1 MKKYLKTA
9 IYAQKIKDCKVL
21 RSELSNFVV
30 LNPIM
35 KNFLRLFLLCI
46 PLLFLTSCFDILD
59 KVNVKADGTGEY
71 TIILN
76 GSKSKTRLASISKME
91 TINGKKVPKKA
102 DIENKI
108 NEAAKIF
115 KGTPGISNV
124 KTSMDFD
131 NYIIK
136 LSCNFKKI
144 ENINAGLEKL
154 KAQNILGKMI
164 PTQIYS
170 QNLDKKTLTRNK
182 VNTFKTDY
190 EKMSKA
196 DKEVFNDARYTSIMQ
211 FESTVKS
218 QTNNAYVLSPN
229 KKALKLEADILDL
242 ILQKKQIQ
250 NTILF
255 Q

>member
-1 MKKYLKTA
+1 
-9 IYAQKIKDCKVL
+9 
-21 RSELSNFVV
+21 
-30 LNPIM
+30 M
-35 KNFLRLFLLCI
+35 KNFLKLLALLL
-46 PLLFLTSCFDILD
+46 PLLFLSSCFDILD

-76 GSKSKTRLASISKME
+76 ASKSKTRLASISKME
-91 TINGKKVPKKA
+91 TINGKKVPKKSE
-102 DIENKI
+102 IENKI

-144 ENINAGLEKL
+144 ENINAGLEQL
-154 KAQNILGKMI
+154 KAKKILGKMI
-164 PTQIYS
+164 PSQIYS
-170 QNLDKKTLTRNK
+170 HSLEKKSLTRNK
-182 VNTFKTDY
+182 VNTFKADY
-190 EKMSKA
+190 DKMGKA
-196 DKEVFNDARYTSIMQ
+196 DREVFNDAKYTSIMQ
-211 FESTVKS
+211 FENMVKS
-218 QTNNAYVLSPN
+218 QTNSSYVLAPN
-229 KKALKLEADILDL
+229 KKAVKLEADILDL
-242 ILQKKQIQ
+242 IFQKKQLQ

>member
-1 MKKYLKTA
+1 
-9 IYAQKIKDCKVL
+9 
-21 RSELSNFVV
+21 
-30 LNPIM
+30 M
-35 KNFLRLFLLCI
+35 KNFLKLLMLFFPFLL
-46 PLLFLTSCFDILD
+46 LTSCFDILD

-76 GSKSKTRLASISKME
+76 ASKSKTRLASISKME

-102 DIENKI
+102 EIESKI
-108 NEAAKIF
+108 NEAARIF

-124 KTSMDFD
+124 KTSTDFD

-144 ENINAGLEKL
+144 ENINAGLEQL
-154 KAQNILGKMI
+154 KAKNILGKMI

-170 QNLDKKTLTRNK
+170 QNLEKKTLTRNK
-182 VNTFKTDY
+182 VNTFKADY
-190 EKMSKA
+190 DKLGKA
-196 DKEVFNDARYTSIMQ
+196 DKEIFNNARYTSVMQ
-211 FESTVKS
+211 FENTVKS
-218 QTNNAYVLSPN
+218 QTNSAYLLAPN
-229 KKALKLEADILDL
+229 KKAVKLEADILDL
-242 ILQKKQIQ
+242 IFQKKQLQ

>member
-1 MKKYLKTA
+1 
-9 IYAQKIKDCKVL
+9 
-21 RSELSNFVV
+21 
-30 LNPIM
+30 M

-59 KVNVKADGTGEY
+59 KVNIKADGTGEY
-71 TIILN
+71 TVILN
-76 GSKSKTRLASISKME
+76 ASKSKTRLASISKME
-91 TINGKKVPKKA
+91 TINGKKVPKKSE
-102 DIENKI
+102 IENKI

-115 KGTPGISNV
+115 KATPGISNV

-154 KAQNILGKMI
+154 KAQKILGKMV
-164 PTQIYS
+164 PTQVYA
-170 QNLDKKTLTRNK
+170 QNLEKKTLTRNK
-182 VNTFKTDY
+182 VNTFKEDY
-190 EKMSKA
+190 DKMSKA

-211 FESTVKS
+211 FENPVKS
-218 QTNNAYVLSPN
+218 QTNTAYVLSPN
-229 KKALKLEADILDL
+229 KKALKLEADILDV

>member
-1 MKKYLKTA
+1 M
-9 IYAQKIKDCKVL
+9 
-21 RSELSNFVV
+21 SNFVP

-46 PLLFLTSCFDILD
+46 PLLLLTSCFDILD

-76 GSKSKTRLASISKME
+76 ASKSKTRLASISKME
-91 TINGKKVPKKA
+91 TINGKKVPKKT

-131 NYIIK
+131 NYIVK

-154 KAQNILGKMI
+154 KAQNILGKMV
-164 PTQIYS
+164 PTQVYS
-170 QNLDKKTLTRNK
+170 QNLEKKTFARNK
-182 VNTFKTDY
+182 VNTFKEDY
-190 EKMSKA
+190 NKMSKA
-196 DKEVFNDARYTSIMQ
+196 DKEVFNNARYTSIMQ

-218 QTNNAYVLSPN
+218 QTNNTYALSPN

>member
-1 MKKYLKTA
+1 
-9 IYAQKIKDCKVL
+9 
-21 RSELSNFVV
+21 
-30 LNPIM
+30 M
-35 KNFLRLFLLCI
+35 KNLLKLFVLLF
-46 PLLFLTSCFDILD
+46 PLLLLTSCFDILD

-76 GSKSKTRLASISKME
+76 ASKSKTRLASISKME

-102 DIENKI
+102 EIENKI
-108 NEAAKIF
+108 NEAARIF

-144 ENINAGLEKL
+144 ENINAGLEQL
-154 KAQNILGKMI
+154 KAKNILSKMI

-170 QNLDKKTLTRNK
+170 QNLQKKLLTRNK
-182 VNTFKTDY
+182 VNTFKADY
-190 EKMSKA
+190 DKMGKA
-196 DKEVFNDARYTSIMQ
+196 DREVFNGARYTSVMQ
-211 FESTVKS
+211 FENAVKS
-218 QTNNAYVLSPN
+218 QTNSAYALAPN
-229 KKALKLEADILDL
+229 KKAVKLEADILDL
-242 ILQKKQIQ
+242 IFQKKQLQ

>member
-1 MKKYLKTA
+1 
-9 IYAQKIKDCKVL
+9 
-21 RSELSNFVV
+21 
-30 LNPIM
+30 M

-59 KVNVKADGTGEY
+59 KVNIKADGTGEY

-76 GSKSKTRLASISKME
+76 ASKSKTRLASISKME
-91 TINGKKVPKKA
+91 TINGKKVPKKSE
-102 DIENKI
+102 IETKI
-108 NEAAKIF
+108 NEAARIF

-154 KAQNILGKMI
+154 KAQKILGKMV
-164 PTQIYS
+164 PTQVYS
-170 QNLDKKTLTRNK
+170 QNLEKKTLIRNK
-182 VNTFKTDY
+182 VNTFKADY
-190 EKMSKA
+190 DKMSKA
-196 DKEVFNDARYTSIMQ
+196 DKEVFTDAKYTSIMQ
-211 FESTVKS
+211 FETPVKS
-218 QTNNAYVLSPN
+218 QSNTTYVLSPN
-229 KKALKLEADILDL
+229 KKALKLEADILDV